1 MQAHLLDIA
10 IFRKTK
16 IWIRIVRVRKAL
28 RMKVL
33 GAFFFCTKDR
43 KRMED
48 YFLRSMVLIKMNT
61 ARKYIKMTAGRKE
74 EEHR

>member
-1 MQAHLLDIA
+1 MIDREIILQAHLLDIA

-16 IWIRIVRVRKAL
+16 IWIRIVRVHKAL

-48 YFLRSMVLIKMNT
+48 YFLRSMHAYKACI
-61 ARKYIKMTAGRKE
+61 
-74 EEHR
+74 